1 MKYFPGNSF
10 NVSDSDSTSKSSSK
24 SKSSPSP
31 PSVIELIQKM
41 VEENQSES
49 RIIATLRDL
58 GVPEAQAKRLLLLG
72 QAKTFSLVKSEISNM
87 VESEV
92 DEQKLELEKFVDAR
106 VSKIVADK
114 EKDLQKTLEVQF
126 VHYRTKV
133 KAEQEDFQKHIKETI
148 AKMSE
153 ISEDLKEQQNNNA
166 KIILDLKKDL
176 DEARIKGLKTRK
188 SAIRLTL
195 NGFGVLCFISAIG
208 LFIYSIF
215 FGFMFDYL
223 FGSVIFVIVGVILM
237 YSSLGF

>member
-58 GVPEAQAKRLLLLG
+58 GVPEPQAKRLLLLG

-92 DEQKLELEKFVDAR
+92 DGQKLELEKFVDAR

-133 KAEQEDFQKHIKETI
+133 KSEQEDFQKHIKETI

-176 DEARIKGLKTRK
+176 DEARVKGLKTRK

-195 NGFGVLCFISAIG
+195 NGFGVLCFISAIC